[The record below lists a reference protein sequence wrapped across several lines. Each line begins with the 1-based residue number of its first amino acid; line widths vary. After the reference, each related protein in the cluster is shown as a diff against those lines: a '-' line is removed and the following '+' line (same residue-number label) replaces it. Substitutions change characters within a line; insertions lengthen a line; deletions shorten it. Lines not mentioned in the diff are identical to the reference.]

1 MKQAFSNNINQ
12 QARKIMKQQTTSS
25 AVTSSIIKANKADVW
40 QKVGFYEH
48 VKKPA
53 SWLLKLSLPVPQ
65 EVEGKYAAVGDTC
78 RCKYSDGGYLTKRI
92 TNIIDQSRIE
102 FEIIEQNIRYKDTIK
117 LLGGYIEVEQIDGEQ
132 SIVRMLTYY
141 DNRIAPRLISS
152 YFIEKVI
159 KTMHE
164 FVIADMQLQLENTAH
179 GSRSAYA
186 KG

>member
-1 MKQAFSNNINQ
+1 
-12 QARKIMKQQTTSS
+12 MKQQTTSS
-25 AVTSSIIKANKADVW
+25 AKTSISIQANKADIW
-40 QKVGFYEH
+40 EKVGFYEH

-53 SWLLKLSLPVPQ
+53 SWSLKLSLPVPQ

-92 TNIIDQSRIE
+92 TKIVDQSRIE
-102 FEIIEQNIRYKDTIK
+102 FEIIEQSIRYKDTIK
-117 LLGGYIEVEQIDGEQ
+117 LLGGYIEVEQVDGKQ
-132 SIVRMLTYY
+132 SIVHMLTYY
-141 DNRIAPRLISS
+141 ENRIAPRLISS

-164 FVIADMQLQLENTAH
+164 FVIGDMQLQLEKATH
-179 GSRSAYA
+179 GNRPAYA